1 MKHANTLVLLAA
13 ALLLGACGG
22 EQAPTAVEESA
33 TPATEDQPADAQ
45 TDAALDGEAQQAED
59 EVIQVVEESAA
70 EPEETGDEAIMLARA
85 DTPAPDYKYDEGKH
99 YARLVPSQPTIG
111 NADKIEVA
119 EVFWYGCPHCYELE
133 PTINAWKDEAPSN
146 VRFVR
151 IPAIWNDLLQTHA
164 RLYYTEEVLGR
175 NGDIENPEAFRR
187 AVFEEYHQR
196 GNRLANEASIK
207 RLFARYGVSEETFD
221 TAWNSFEVAQKVRVA
236 SDLTR
241 RYSISSVP
249 QVVVNGKYRTG
260 AAEAGGFQQLIEV
273 IEELVD
279 REDAG

>member
-1 MKHANTLVLLAA
+1 MKYRNQLILLAT
-13 ALLLGACGG
+13 ALLLGACGTD
-22 EQAPTAVEESA
+22 ETPTADEGTAAPVIEE
-33 TPATEDQPADAQ
+33 QPAA
-45 TDAALDGEAQQAED
+45 DAAAGDAEGQPED
-59 EVIQVVEESAA
+59 EVMQVVEESAA
-70 EPEETGDEAIMLARA
+70 EPEESGEQAIMLAQA
-85 DTPAPDYKYDEGKH
+85 DKPAPDYRYEEGKH
-99 YARLVPSQPTIG
+99 YVRLVPSQPTIG

-133 PTINAWKDEAPSN
+133 PTINAWAEDAPPN

-164 RLYYTEEVLGR
+164 RLFYTEEVLGR
-175 NGDIENPEAFRR
+175 NGDIENPEAFRK

-196 GNRLANEASIK
+196 GNRLANESAIK
-207 RLFARYGVSEETFD
+207 RLFTRYGVSEEAFD
-221 TAWNSFEVAQKVRVA
+221 KTWNSFEVAQKVRVA

-260 AAEAGGFQQLIEV
+260 AAEAGGFRQLIEV

-279 REDAG
+279 REDAS

>member
-1 MKHANTLVLLAA
+1 MKYRNQLILLAT
-13 ALLLGACGG
+13 ALLLGACGTD
-22 EQAPTAVEESA
+22 ETPTADEGTAAPVIEE
-33 TPATEDQPADAQ
+33 QPAA
-45 TDAALDGEAQQAED
+45 DAAAGDAEGQPED
-59 EVIQVVEESAA
+59 EVMQVVEESAA
-70 EPEETGDEAIMLARA
+70 EPEESGEQAIMLAQA
-85 DTPAPDYKYDEGKH
+85 DTPAPDYRYEEGKH
-99 YARLVPSQPTIG
+99 YVRLVPSQPTIG

-133 PTINAWKDEAPSN
+133 PTINAWAEDAPPN

-164 RLYYTEEVLGR
+164 RLFYTEEVLGR
-175 NGDIENPEAFRR
+175 NGDIENPEAFRK

-196 GNRLANEASIK
+196 GNRLANESAIK
-207 RLFARYGVSEETFD
+207 RLFTRYGVSEEAFD
-221 TAWNSFEVAQKVRVA
+221 KTWNSFEVAQKVRVA

-260 AAEAGGFQQLIEV
+260 AAEAGGFRQLIEV

>member
-1 MKHANTLVLLAA
+1 MKYRNHLILLAT
-13 ALLLGACGG
+13 ALLLGACGTD
-22 EQAPTAVEESA
+22 ETPTADEGTTA
-33 TPATEDQPADAQ
+33 PAIEDQPAA
-45 TDAALDGEAQQAED
+45 DAAAGDAEGQPED
-59 EVIQVVEESAA
+59 EVMQVVEESAA
-70 EPEETGDEAIMLARA
+70 EPEESGEQAIMLAQA
-85 DTPAPDYKYDEGKH
+85 DDTPAPDYRYDEGKH
-99 YARLVPSQPTIG
+99 YVRLVPSQPTIG

-119 EVFWYGCPHCYELE
+119 EIFWYGCPHCYELE
-133 PTINAWKDEAPSN
+133 PTINAWAEDAPPN
-146 VRFVR
+146 VRFIR

-164 RLYYTEEVLGR
+164 RLFYTEEVLGR
-175 NGDIENPEAFRR
+175 NGDIENPEAFRK

-196 GNRLANEASIK
+196 GNRLANESAIK
-207 RLFARYGVSEETFD
+207 RLFTRYGVSEEAFD
-221 TAWNSFEVAQKVRVA
+221 KTWNSFEVAQKVRVA

-260 AAEAGGFQQLIEV
+260 AAEAGGFRQLIEV